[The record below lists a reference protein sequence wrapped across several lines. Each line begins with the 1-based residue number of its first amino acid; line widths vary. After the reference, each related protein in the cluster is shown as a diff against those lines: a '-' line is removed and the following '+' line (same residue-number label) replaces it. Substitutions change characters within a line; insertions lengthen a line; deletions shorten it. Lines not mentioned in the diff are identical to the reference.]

1 MAIVGHI
8 VGEERANVKMEGKY
22 PSSSRSYTS
31 DMQPRTWHNIP
42 LRSAML
48 EFSRVNLLHRI
59 RNRLHL
65 TSCGSRFCAQALSIQ
80 RFPALKIAKT
90 SPTSLFSKI
99 GTKKGGRGG
108 WTPQAPA

>member
-48 EFSRVNLLHRI
+48 EFSRANLLHRI
-59 RNRLHL
+59 RNRLHV

-80 RFPALKIAKT
+80 RFPALK
-90 SPTSLFSKI
+90 SPKPRQLLCFQRSEQ
-99 GTKKGGRGG
+99 KKGGGVGG
-108 WTPQAPA
+108 R